1 MMQAHNYK
9 PVTRRCVY
17 CRPRWTW
24 GVRRWSLLG
33 RIYSFLWPHHVI
45 GHDYGPPYTDGMCD
59 KAVHRMEAHDQ
70 AQLRPRREVKVVDL
84 LLALLLTAVV
94 AQYFYICRQ
103 QHRLRNLREIAVLI
117 PLDSRDQMG
126 NHRPGPNRP

>member
-33 RIYSFLWPHHVI
+33 RLYDFIWPPHVM
-45 GHDYGPPYTDGMCD
+45 GPDYGPPYTDGLCD
-59 KAVHRMEAHDQ
+59 EAVRRMEAHDQ
-70 AQLRPRREVKVVDL
+70 GWRPRRELEPADAIIAVFA
-84 LLALLLTAVV
+84 ALIL
-94 AQYFYICRQ
+94 AQYLYICRQ
-103 QHRLRNLREIAVLI
+103 EERLQHLREIAI
-117 PLDSRDQMG
+117 TTPLDARDQMG
-126 NHRPGPNRP
+126 NPVPGPIRP